1 MYIFFFIWLAEGR
14 GVDKKNGKMKNM
26 GEYEITWA
34 NEVGV
39 R

>member
-1 MYIFFFIWLAEGR
+1 LG
-14 GVDKKNGKMKNM
+14 GGGGSKKNGKMKNM